1 MNPVEVIEISRTA
14 IFTLIEISAPVM
26 LVALGVG
33 IVIAL
38 FQALTQMQ
46 EMTLVFVPKILFI
59 FISIIF
65 LLPYMLNT
73 LIAFAQVLFQ
83 QMIVLGG

>member
-1 MNPVEVIEISRTA
+1 MDPVDIIEISRTA
-14 IFTLIEISAPVM
+14 VFILIEIAAPVM

-33 IVIAL
+33 LIIAL

-46 EMTLVFVPKILFI
+46 EMTLAFVPKILCI
-59 FISIIF
+59 FLSIVF

-73 LIAFAQVLFQ
+73 LVTFTQVLFQ
-83 QMIVLGG
+83 QMAQLGS